1 MKPNCDIL
9 KLKSYLGISM
19 IYFLFLITLL
29 FNTTKPIEVEA
40 LSLQGSRPYQ
50 QDRFYVAAN
59 KSDQCLAAIFD
70 GHGTYGDE
78 VAEFL
83 KNEAPAAFN
92 AIALEKPV
100 IEKAF
105 RALNNKLYQ
114 TLGKDKTDESG
125 ATGLVVLQNKDHF
138 FIAHCGDSRAV
149 WGCKQTAQ
157 TVDHTA
163 SNPKEIERVGKKNV
177 RTVHGIERLGGT
189 LMVTRSFGDVALKKI
204 GLSATPEIAILSKSE
219 YPYLLLGCDGVFDLT
234 AGKSG
239 SDQFDEQ
246 TDSFLWSMFRVLAD
260 KNQALRHI
268 MFQVVIAVMLHEDE
282 FEKGAISAMYRHY
295 KDNNVAH
302 FPLYPLDRR
311 FRTERELQADM
322 LHGILTN
329 QCNDWTEKE
338 LEAFVFK
345 HQIILHDN
353 TTLILI
359 VDKTQMPPKEIVAP
373 PAVVKKPSWLKRIW
387 NWQWPWSR

>member
-1 MKPNCDIL
+1 
-9 KLKSYLGISM
+9 M

-50 QDRFYVAAN
+50 QDRYYVAAN
-59 KSDQCLAAIFD
+59 KADQCLAAIFD

-92 AIALEKPV
+92 AIVLEKPV

-114 TLGKDKTDESG
+114 LLGKDKTDESG

-149 WGCKQTAQ
+149 WGYKKIEQ

-177 RTVHGIERLGGT
+177 KTVHGVERLGGT

-234 AGKSG
+234 SGLSG

-246 TDSFLWSMFRVLAD
+246 TDSFLWSMFQIAAN
-260 KNQALRHI
+260 KNQALRRI
-268 MFQVVIAVMLHEDE
+268 MFQTVIAVMLHEDE
-282 FEKGAISAMYRHY
+282 FEKGAISAMYRDY
-295 KDNNVAH
+295 TNNNVAH

-311 FRTERELQADM
+311 FKTEKERQA
-322 LHGILTN
+322 LLLVGILTN
-329 QCNDWTEKE
+329 KFNDWTEQE
-338 LEAFVFK
+338 LSAFVSK
-345 HQIILHDN
+345 HQAMLHDN
-353 TTLILI
+353 TTLVLI
-359 VDKTQMPPKEIVAP
+359 VDKTSMPQKEVVPPTVA
-373 PAVVKKPSWLKRIW
+373 KKSSWLKRIW